1 MEAAN
6 PQNKELRIKKY
17 PETRE
22 RDLNYGIFNILTTSS
37 FESFENYNIDESP
50 R

>member
-1 MEAAN
+1 MAAGF
-6 PQNKELRIKKY
+6 
-17 PETRE
+17 
-22 RDLNYGIFNILTTSS
+22 DLDAGIFLHRSYGIFNILTTSS